1 MTLMKSIGL
10 SILLA
15 LFALFAHPLQ
25 AHKFEANGIEVDHP
39 WARPTPP
46 VQPIN
51 SAVYLTVYNR
61 RDTDIHLI
69 GASTSISEHVSLH
82 RSQTEN
88 GMMTMR
94 PLPDGL
100 VVEAGKTAV
109 FEPGGLHIMLKDLDQ
124 PLQEG
129 DRFPLAL
136 SFENGEVVELEV
148 YIERGAAEKLEGHDH

>member
-1 MTLMKSIGL
+1 MPFIRSIGL
-10 SILLA
+10 SVLLA
-15 LFALFAHPLQ
+15 LFVHPLQ
-25 AHKFEANGIEVDHP
+25 AHEFEANGIEVDHP

-46 VQPIN
+46 VRPIN
-51 SAVYLTVYNR
+51 SAVYLTLNNR
-61 RDTDIHLI
+61 RDTNIHLT
-69 GASTSISEHVSLH
+69 GASTPISEDVSLH

-94 PLPDGL
+94 ALPDGL

-109 FEPGGLHIMLKDLDQ
+109 FEPGGLHIMLKELDQ

-136 SFENGEVVELEV
+136 SFDNGEVVELEV
-148 YIERGAAEKLEGHDH
+148 YVERGAAENLEDQHH